1 MGKSSFCLCVVSLL
15 LCISLLMPCACAAE
29 GMIIVSLGDSYSSG
43 ESIEPF
49 YGQDADFPV
58 RCQNP
63 DWIAHRSEK
72 SWPGR
77 LTLPGVNGVMN
88 EHRGENWFFA
98 AASGA
103 ETKHLFLLTE
113 EEILAGKSAQHERKY
128 DRDGISG
135 SFFLPPQLEIFD
147 ELDAEGLKA
156 DYVTVTIG
164 GNDLGFQMIVKLSL
178 LGMLNLLPG
187 DTPAEEAEALWD
199 FLYVSADVRT
209 KIKRVY
215 TDIAARAG
223 EQACI
228 LAVGYPRLLAPDC
241 GLLFPG
247 ESPEILNLAVAFFN
261 AEFQSIVGECRRE
274 GINIRYVSVEEA
286 FTGHEAYSDDPGI
299 NRVIFGSQEQD
310 LDAHMLGSY
319 YSMHPNETGAE
330 IYARCVQEAINRI
343 ESDKKR

>member
-1 MGKSSFCLCVVSLL
+1 MRRSPFGLGVLSLL
-15 LCISLLMPCACAAE
+15 LCMSLFIPYTCVAE
-29 GMIIVSLGDSYSSG
+29 GMILVSLGDSYSSG

-49 YGQDADFPV
+49 YGQDAEFSV
-58 RCQNP
+58 KCQNP

-72 SWPGR
+72 SWPGM
-77 LTLPGVNGVMN
+77 LTLPGVNGTMN

-113 EEILAGKSAQHERKY
+113 AEILAGKSAQHKREY

-135 SFFLPPQLEIFD
+135 SFMLPPQLEIFD

-164 GNDLGFQMIVKLSL
+164 GNDLGFPLIVKLSL
-178 LGMLNLLPG
+178 LGLLNLVPG
-187 DTPAEEAEALWD
+187 DTPAEEAEALWNL
-199 FLYVSADVRT
+199 LYVSANVRAN
-209 KIKRVY
+209 IKRVY

-261 AEFQSIVGECRRE
+261 GEFQSIVEECRRE
-274 GINIRYVSVEEA
+274 GVNIRYVSVEEA
-286 FTGHEAYSDDPGI
+286 FRGHEAYSDDPGI

-310 LDAHMLGSY
+310 LDAHMMGSY
-319 YSMHPNETGAE
+319 YSMHPNETGTE
-330 IYARCVQEAINRI
+330 IYARCVQEEINRI
-343 ESDKKR
+343 ESEKTR